1 MKNKIVSFFFIL
13 LFGVGYNNQV
23 NSNEFIF
30 ESEYI
35 EIKNDGNTIEAK
47 NGVKITSNNKIEI
60 TADESFY
67 DKLTLELLL
76 KGNVIL
82 TDTEKGIKILSNQ
95 AIYDKNNEKILSKGK
110 VTAYLDNN
118 YTLYSEN
125 LEYLKKDQI
134 IQSKSKSTL
143 IDKFNNEIITSNFK
157 YQGSDKIFRGENVE
171 MMDADKNYYF
181 FERSMINLDKEILLA
196 KDVNIKFAKDTFG
209 NTDNDPRL
217 KGNTLSLNKQE
228 TIVKNGV
235 FTSCKLNDTC
245 PPWSLK
251 SSEIRHDKIKKTI
264 NYKDAVLSL
273 YDKPVFYF
281 PKFFHP
287 DPTVKR
293 QSGFLMPTM
302 VSSNSGGNSLKIPY
316 YKVFSENKDLTYS
329 PRLYLNKDML
339 NQVEFR
345 EVEKNYQN
353 NIDFSLKK
361 MNDSYKKSH
370 FFSNSIIDLNLDGF
384 DSSNLEI
391 NLQKTT
397 NDTYLKSD
405 RIKMNQNFNPSLL
418 NSFLNFKASAK
429 DLDISIDFEAYEDL
443 SIERDSDKYE
453 YVYPSFSIS
462 KTLDTSFNEYGSFNY
477 QTSGFQKKNNTNVSE
492 TSFRNDINFLSKPF
506 LTKFG
511 FKNNFNLLFKN
522 ANNNSKNSSTYK
534 DEFSSNFYSSLILN
548 SYLPLKKSSTNYE
561 SEFKPKLSLRLSPR
575 RSENLINKN
584 RRINIVNVFSNNRLG
599 LTDSLEGGQSLTVGT
614 EYNLNKKN
622 GSEIFNMSLA
632 QIYRDINDERLPTT
646 SKMITKSSDVVGAIK
661 FTPNDYVNFDYDFSL
676 DNNLKTSNYNMAK
689 SIISV
694 NNFITSFE
702 FLEESNE
709 IGRESY
715 FSNETSYAFSN
726 NNKLLYRERTNRKTD
741 LKEFYNLVYQYEN
754 DCLVAAIEYNKEYY
768 SDRGLKPTEELFFSL
783 TIVPFGNVGSPKIS
797 K

>member
-251 SSEIRHDKIKKTI
+251 SSEIRHDKTKKTI
-264 NYKDAVLSL
+264 NYKNAILQL

-293 QSGFLMPTM
+293 QSGFLAPTM
-302 VSSNSGGNSLKIPY
+302 LSSNSGASSFLLPY
-316 YKVFSENKDLTYS
+316 YKVFSDSKDLTFS
-329 PRLYLNKDML
+329 PRLYD
-339 NQVEFR
+339 NQDLLSQIEYR
-345 EVEKNYQN
+345 QIGKNFD
-353 NIDFSLKK
+353 NIMDFSFKK
-361 MNDSYKKSH
+361 MDDSSKAH
-370 FFSNSIIDLNLDGF
+370 FFSNSEIYLNLDSF
-384 DSSNLEI
+384 DNSKIEI
-391 NLQKTT
+391 NLEKTT
-397 NDTYLKSD
+397 NDTYLKTD
-405 RIKMNQNFNPSLL
+405 KIKAAQ
-418 NSFLNFKASAK
+418 
-429 DLDISIDFEAYEDL
+429 DF
-443 SIERDSDKYE
+443 
-453 YVYPSFSIS
+453 
-462 KTLDTSFNEYGSFNY
+462 
-477 QTSGFQKKNNTNVSE
+477 NVS
-492 TSFRNDINFLSKPF
+492 S
-506 LTKFG
+506 
-511 FKNNFNLLFKN
+511 
-522 ANNNSKNSSTYK
+522 
-534 DEFSSNFYSSLILN
+534 LN
-548 SYLPLKKSSTNYE
+548 SYL
-561 SEFKPKLSLRLSPR
+561 EF
-575 RSENLINKN
+575 NAN
-584 RRINIVNVFSNNRLG
+584 
-599 LTDSLEGGQSLTVGT
+599 
-614 EYNLNKKN
+614 N
-622 GSEIFNMSLA
+622 GS
-632 QIYRDINDERLPTT
+632 
-646 SKMITKSSDVVGAIK
+646 ITKFIEV
-661 FTPNDYVNFDYDFSL
+661 TPSG
-676 DNNLKTSNYNMAK
+676 KAS
-689 SIISV
+689 
-694 NNFITSFE
+694 
-702 FLEESNE
+702 
-709 IGRESY
+709 
-715 FSNETSYAFSN
+715 
-726 NNKLLYRERTNRKTD
+726 
-741 LKEFYNLVYQYEN
+741 
-754 DCLVAAIEYNKEYY
+754 
-768 SDRGLKPTEELFFSL
+768 GLS
-783 TIVPFGNVGSPKIS
+783 GSPIVSGKIKQGICVRFVS
-797 K
+797 IDQNIKSRFMQLPIL